1 MKGAGTST
9 TREEKRGEQGK
20 RTGSACDGERFFFPL
35 SSAWVRWGG
44 GDAGFFV
51 LTLNPVMQLCEFYSK
66 VQIFHLN

>member
-35 SSAWVRWGG
+35 SSAWVRWGTRI
-44 GDAGFFV
+44 FV